1 MAHMLNYNLAV
12 PDVDDAG
19 VLSALVAE
27 GDELDVLVRAVD
39 DWSIPTPAPGWTVAH
54 QIAHLAW
61 ADANALSAL
70 RTPDTFGA
78 ELGRAEAEGS
88 GYADKAAAAGAAKP
102 RSVLLDEWRAGR
114 AELAAALR
122 DTPWD
127 HAFPWYMSKVTPALM
142 APLRLMETWAHG
154 QDVFDAVG
162 VAHRPTDRLQHVASL
177 GVLGRALSFAAVGLP
192 EPADPFRVELTAPD
206 GRTWVWGPEAA
217 AQRVQGGAIDFCLC
231 VTRRRPWSETN
242 MTATGEDAQKWLEVA
257 RVFL

>member
-1 MAHMLNYNLAV
+1 MADMLNYNLAV

-39 DWSIPTPAPGWTVAH
+39 DWSVPTPAPGWTVAH

-70 RTPDTFGA
+70 RTPDAFGA

-114 AELAAALR
+114 TELAAALR

-127 HAFPWYMSKVTPALM
+127 HAFPWLFVAGSVGPTPTSML
-142 APLRLMETWAHG
+142 APLG
-154 QDVFDAVG
+154 VG
-162 VAHRPTDRLQHVASL
+162 RGLGGVVNLAPTSCF
-177 GVLGRALSFAAVGLP
+177 GPTPIG
-192 EPADPFRVELTAPD
+192 
-206 GRTWVWGPEAA
+206 WVP
-217 AQRVQGGAIDFCLC
+217 
-231 VTRRRPWSETN
+231 
-242 MTATGEDAQKWLEVA
+242 
-257 RVFL
+257 

>member
-1 MAHMLNYNLAV
+1 MARMLNYNLAV

-19 VLSALVAE
+19 VLPALLAE
-27 GDELDVLVRAVD
+27 GDELDALVGAVD
-39 DWSIPTPAPGWTVAH
+39 DWSLPTPAPGWTVAH

-61 ADANALSAL
+61 SDANVLSAL
-70 RTPDTFGA
+70 RTPAAFEA
-78 ELGRAEAEGS
+78 ELRRAEAEGS
-88 GYADKAAAAGAAKP
+88 GHADRAAAAGAARP
-102 RSVLLDEWRAGR
+102 RSVLLDEWRVGR

-142 APLRLMETWAHG
+142 TPLRLMETWAHG

-162 VAHRPTDRLQHVASL
+162 VAHRPTDRLRHVASL
-177 GVLGRALSFAAVGLP
+177 GVLGRGLSFAAAGLP
-192 EPADPFRVELTAPD
+192 EPADHFRVELTAPD
-206 GRTWVWGPEAA
+206 GRTWEWGPEAA
-217 AQRVQGGAIDFCLC
+217 TQRVRGSAVDFCLR
-231 VTRRRPWSETN
+231 VTRRRPLSETD

>member
-1 MAHMLNYNLAV
+1 MLNYNLAV
-12 PDVDDAG
+12 PDADDAG

-27 GDELDVLVRAVD
+27 GDELDALVRAVD
-39 DWSIPTPAPGWTVAH
+39 DWSIPTPAPAPGWTVAH

-61 ADANALSAL
+61 ADANAVGAL
-70 RTPDTFGA
+70 RTPDAFGA

-88 GYADKAAAAGAAKP
+88 GCADKAAAAGAAKP
-102 RSVLLDEWRAGR
+102 RSVLLEEWRAGR

-127 HAFPWYMSKVTPALM
+127 HAFPWYMSMVTPALM

-162 VAHRPTDRLQHVASL
+162 VPRRPTDRLKHVASL

>member
-54 QIAHLAW
+54 QIAHLTW

-70 RTPDTFGA
+70 RTPDAFGA
-78 ELGRAEAEGS
+78 ELRRAEAEGS
-88 GYADKAAAAGAAKP
+88 EYADKAAAAGAAKP

-122 DTPWD
+122 DTPWA
-127 HAFPWYMSKVTPALM
+127 HAFPWYMSEVTPALM

-162 VAHRPTDRLQHVASL
+162 VAHRPTDRLWHVASL

>member
-1 MAHMLNYNLAV
+1 MAPMLNYDLAV
-12 PDVDDAG
+12 PDVDDTG

-27 GDELDVLVRAVD
+27 GDELDALVTTVD
-39 DWSIPTPAPGWTVAH
+39 DWSVPTPAPGWTIAH

-70 RTPDTFGA
+70 RTPDAFGA
-78 ELGRAEAEGS
+78 ELERAEAEGG
-88 GYADKAAAAGAAKP
+88 GYADKAAAVGAAKP
-102 RSVLLDEWRAGR
+102 RPVLLDEWRAGR

-122 DTPWD
+122 GTPWD
-127 HAFPWYMSKVTPALM
+127 HAFPWYMSEVTPALM
-142 APLRLMETWAHG
+142 VPLRLMETWAHG

-162 VAHRPTDRLQHVASL
+162 VAHRPTDRLRHVASL

-217 AQRVQGGAIDFCLC
+217 AQRVRGGAMDFCLC
-231 VTRRRPWSETN
+231 VTRRRPWSGTGL
-242 MTATGEDAQKWLEVA
+242 TATGEDARKWLELA

>member
-1 MAHMLNYNLAV
+1 MLNYNLAV
-12 PDVDDAG
+12 SDADDAD
-19 VLSALVAE
+19 VLSALVTE
-27 GDELDVLVRAVD
+27 GDELDALVRAVD
-39 DWSIPTPAPGWTVAH
+39 DWSLPTPAAGWTVAH

-61 ADANALSAL
+61 SDANVLSAL
-70 RTPDTFGA
+70 RTPEAFGA
-78 ELGRAEAEGS
+78 ELARAEAEGG
-88 GYADKAAAAGAAKP
+88 GYADKAAAEGAAKP

-127 HAFPWYMSKVTPALM
+127 HPFPWYMSKVTPALM
-142 APLRLMETWAHG
+142 VPLRLMETWAHG

-206 GRTWVWGPEAA
+206 GRTWAWGPEAA
-217 AQRVQGGAIDFCLC
+217 AQRVQGSAMDFCLC
-231 VTRRRPWSETN
+231 VTRRRPWSETAL
-242 MTATGEDAQKWLEVA
+242 TATGEDARKWLEVA

>member
-12 PDVDDAG
+12 PDAGDAG

-27 GDELDVLVRAVD
+27 GDELDVLVRSVD
-39 DWSIPTPAPGWTVAH
+39 DWSVPTPAPGWTVAH

-70 RTPDTFGA
+70 RTPEAFGA
-78 ELGRAEAEGS
+78 ELRRAETEGS

-102 RSVLLDEWRAGR
+102 RSALLDEWRAGR
-114 AELAAALR
+114 AQLAAALR

-127 HAFPWYMSKVTPALM
+127 HAFPWYMSRVTPALM
-142 APLRLMETWAHG
+142 VPLRLMETWTHG

-192 EPADPFRVELTAPD
+192 EPTDPFHVELTAPD
-206 GRTWVWGPEAA
+206 GQTWVWGPEAA
-217 AQRVQGGAIDFCLC
+217 AQRVQGHAIDFCLC
-231 VTRRRPWSETN
+231 VTRRRPWHETD
-242 MTATGEDAQKWLEVA
+242 MTAIGEDAQRWLEVA